1 MSRGELIYQD
11 HVYDDY
17 GAGTSDPSA
26 AQFQRLEPT
35 DGRYR
40 YPTDEERFAGNVAD
54 LFQLRVAVDGDRVV
68 LLAWLDA
75 LRRRD
80 TTVVSVAFDVD
91 GRAGAGRAAVAP
103 RLGAPG
109 VRRRRRRDR
118 VGDRGGPRRPPHGTS
133 HATRRGGG
141 RRHRQRDR
149 GGGADGA
156 PGRGA
161 VEGLGRDGVVG
172 PRHGGV
178 HGRAVRR
185 SHPVEAGQRRQRR
198 RGPGLQ
204 RGVPRPRVGRL
215 LRGAAGRRAPD
226 R

>member
-1 MSRGELIYQD
+1 M
-11 HVYDDY
+11 YDDY

-35 DGRYR
+35 DGRDR
-40 YPTDEERFAGNVAD
+40 YPTDEERFAGNAAD

-75 LRRRD
+75 SSTARHHGGVGGLRRRR
-80 TTVVSVAFDVD
+80 S
-91 GRAGAGRAAVAP
+91 
-103 RLGAPG
+103 
-109 VRRRRRRDR
+109 
-118 VGDRGGPRRPPHGTS
+118 RGGQAARPLVPDASGLRASGADVVVTAWGTG
-133 HATRRGGG
+133 ADLVDLRTG
-141 RRHRQRDR
+141 RRTRLAEVAADVTANAIE

-161 VEGLGRDGVVG
+161 VEGLGRDG
-172 PRHGGV
+172 
-178 HGRAVRR
+178 AVRDR
-185 SHPVEAGQRRQRR
+185 GAAGFMAVPSGAPTPSRPGNGRQRR

-204 RGVPRPRVGRL
+204 RGVPRPRQSVRL
-215 LRGAAGRRAPD
+215 RRGAAGRRARD